1 MLDNRIFLR
10 ATLAVVLCSAF
21 PMIVVGCY
29 FVHIPWNMER
39 LDISESDLGLAILVF
54 GVFFIISNQFS
65 ARFLVPRI
73 GTKIVM
79 SFAMILISFATV
91 LLVTAPNYQLF
102 LICSIPAGIG
112 WGSSGPIGGIHAQ
125 LIEQHSKK

>member
-1 MLDNRIFLR
+1 MLDNRIFFR

-39 LDISESDLGLAILVF
+39 LDISERDLGFAILVF

-79 SFAMILISFATV
+79 SFSMILISFATV
-91 LLVTAPNYQLF
+91 LLVTAPIYQLF
-102 LICSIPAGIG
+102 LIC
-112 WGSSGPIGGIHAQ
+112 
-125 LIEQHSKK
+125 